1 MTHIYFAHDIGR
13 FDKDFILRVVSGGCR
28 ARPSWP
34 SAKNICPCGRPQTSS
49 YLNYYGRPLTLP
61 SRTLQSDCIRLY
73 FLSEAASTSLR
84 SLREN
89 KKPASAAWGKAS
101 DLRLGWVGIPLVCV
115 DREQPWLQATSANVG
130 VGFIPIHQA
139 QQRLTASERL
149 VLRNPRLSERSECS
163 LLVRRCE
170 MLTQCLGEV
179 HTRRRALS
187 FKSKLYF
194 MGIT

>member
-1 MTHIYFAHDIGR
+1 MKGTNCQ
-13 FDKDFILRVVSGGCR
+13 FILHLNKTIANRVYLSEARNGFLIVYTHRLHSLRSLSLGLSRVSLRGCKVSIQRVVSDGCR
-28 ARPSWP
+28 VRPSWP
-34 SAKNICPCGRPQTSS
+34 YEKNFIITCLR
-49 YLNYYGRPLTLP
+49 Y
-61 SRTLQSDCIRLY
+61 DFVAIRQKKII
-73 FLSEAASTSLR
+73 STSLR
-84 SLREN
+84 PWRLCERN

-163 LLVRRCE
+163 L
-170 MLTQCLGEV
+170 G
-179 HTRRRALS
+179 
-187 FKSKLYF
+187 
-194 MGIT
+194 